1 MTTAFAYGKN
11 KAGGILVSELVLKIF
26 TCLIWHTP
34 SIKYEHLVVNSQ
46 PVKNDLVAQAYKAA
60 ESTRFFIIEQQ
71 QIFKMNQRSFTND
84 WI

>member
-34 SIKYEHLVVNSQ
+34 SIKYEKK
-46 PVKNDLVAQAYKAA
+46 PYK
-60 ESTRFFIIEQQ
+60 TKQL
-71 QIFKMNQRSFTND
+71 K
-84 WI
+84 